1 MSKSI
6 LLHKFQ
12 MKGSRT
18 KWTQE
23 DIDWLKNAFY
33 EWKKLYIKTNF
44 SNATEEGIKKWIV
57 RIPELFLKRC
67 STHLEK
73 TTTAVKKKLLDLGLI
88 VK

>member
-1 MSKSI
+1 MKKSTRRVW
-6 LLHKFQ
+6 
-12 MKGSRT
+12 S
-18 KWTQE
+18 QE
-23 DIDWLKNAFY
+23 DIDWLINEFHD
-33 EWKKLYIKTNF
+33 WKKSYIQTNF

>member
-6 LLHKFQ
+6 FLHKFQ

>member
-1 MSKSI
+1 MKKSTRRAW
-6 LLHKFQ
+6 
-12 MKGSRT
+12 S
-18 KWTQE
+18 QE
-23 DIDWLKNAFY
+23 DIDWLKNEFHD
-33 EWKKLYIKTNF
+33 WKKSYIQTNF

-73 TTTAVKKKLLDLGLI
+73 TTTAVKKKLMDLRLI

>member
-1 MSKSI
+1 MKKSTRRAW
-6 LLHKFQ
+6 
-12 MKGSRT
+12 S
-18 KWTQE
+18 QE
-23 DIDWLKNAFY
+23 DIDWLKNEFHD
-33 EWKKLYIKTNF
+33 WKKSYIQTNF

-73 TTTAVKKKLLDLGLI
+73 TPTAVKKKLLDLGLI

>member
-1 MSKSI
+1 MKKSTRREW
-6 LLHKFQ
+6 
-12 MKGSRT
+12 S
-18 KWTQE
+18 QE
-23 DIDWLKNAFY
+23 DIDWLKNEFH
-33 EWKKLYIKTNF
+33 EWKKSYIQTNF

-67 STHLEK
+67 STQLEK

>member
-1 MSKSI
+1 MKKS
-6 LLHKFQ
+6 
-12 MKGSRT
+12 SRRA
-18 KWTQE
+18 WSQE
-23 DIDWLKNAFY
+23 DIDWLKNEFHD
-33 EWKKLYIKTNF
+33 WKKSYIQTNF

-73 TTTAVKKKLLDLGLI
+73 TTTAVKKKLMDLRLI

>member
-33 EWKKLYIKTNF
+33 EWKKSYIQTNF
-44 SNATEEGIKKWIV
+44 SNATEEGIKTIINFFGK
-57 RIPELFLKRC
+57 LK
-67 STHLEK
+67 
-73 TTTAVKKKLLDLGLI
+73 
-88 VK
+88 